1 MSPSRI
7 VEALDEVEDRDPR
20 LALAAEADVIEEL
33 ALERG
38 EEALGHR
45 VVVAVAY

>member
-7 VEALDEVEDRDPR
+7 VEALDEIEDGRARR
-20 LALAAEADVIEEL
+20 LRRAQSDAIKQL

-38 EEALGHR
+38 RRLYVSRLGD
-45 VVVAVAY
+45 